1 MKNLF
6 ALSAL
11 ALALNFGAG
20 VLPIENLTVV
30 PTTGV
35 AYAEAVEE
43 ITEVGFGYPPAGKPI
58 GQAMILARRAA
69 IVDAQR
75 NLVGRIKSTSID
87 ANTNVEDAITQS
99 DFVRAKISGMIRGAR
114 VVSEEQLANG
124 AYQVVMSVPACG
136 VGSVA
141 DVAISQKLQN
151 EGVAAPR
158 PVPAPS
164 PAAVNSYTPA
174 PQAAMGAGYTGIVI
188 DARGTALVR
197 TYCPV
202 IYDTNGRAIYGVHN
216 VDRNFAISQ
225 GVVEYAE
232 GAASWQQMG
241 MGNSRAGSNPLIVSV
256 VSLKERC
263 VNKCDVIISVA
274 DADKI
279 LIENQRSG
287 MLNRYAVVFGK

>member
-20 VLPIENLTVV
+20 VLPVEDLTVV
-30 PTTGV
+30 PTTAV
-35 AYAEAVEE
+35 AYAEALEE
-43 ITEVGFGYPPAGKPI
+43 ITEVGMGYPPAGKPI
-58 GQAMILARRAA
+58 GQGMILARRAA

-87 ANTNVEDAITQS
+87 ANTNVEDAIAQS

-174 PQAAMGAGYTGIVI
+174 PQATMGAGYTGIVI

-287 MLNRYAVVFGK
+287 MLNRYAVVFSK